1 MTLWRVGRLLAGVL
15 LMICNVFS
23 EEADVEA
30 TDLCTVMRSP
40 HEYSGRI
47 VVVSGT
53 LSRGKIGEWYLVDFN
68 CLTLGRVFVVEP
80 YQVKPRLD
88 FYLDRYFFLDSDPV
102 ALLYMQGPSWG
113 FRLDASFEGRIDWS
127 GIGTK
132 PGERIRHKALFGREK
147 VPLRMVLLKISES
160 SLSEIRAKTE

>member
-1 MTLWRVGRLLAGVL
+1 MTLWRMGRLIVGVL
-15 LMICNVFS
+15 LMVCNAFS
-23 EEADVEA
+23 EEAEIET

-47 VVVSGT
+47 VIVSGT
-53 LSRGKIGEWYLVDFN
+53 LSRGKIDEWYLVDFS
-68 CLTLGRVFVVEP
+68 CLTLGRVFVVKP

-113 FRLDASFEGRIDWS
+113 FRLDARFEGRIDW
-127 GIGTK
+127 GEEGAK
-132 PGERIRHKALFGREK
+132 PRKRIRQKGRFGSEN

-160 SLSEIRAKTE
+160 SLSEIPAK